1 MVDSS
6 SVTHGKRNNSN
17 WYITSSR
24 HDDYQQRSRIRRS
37 QCTTVLN
44 LALEDDNNG
53 EDVNDDDDDELDR
66 ANYNKRATFFGLE
79 PRELPPIEE
88 GTPVLSVDDGL
99 QFTGPIIMILSM
111 YFTLA
116 LFFGDVDDGN
126 NVVVG
131 GDTATSST
139 MMMITTDPYV
149 SNGYV
154 RTWAESSSSING
166 YF

>member
-6 SVTHGKRNNSN
+6 SVMHSKRSN
-17 WYITSSR
+17 GNWNVSSSR
-24 HDDYQQRSRIRRS
+24 HDDKQRSRIRRS
-37 QCTTVLN
+37 QCTAVLN
-44 LALEDDNNG
+44 LALEDDDNG
-53 EDVNDDDDDELDR
+53 EDVNYDDDDAELDR
-66 ANYNKRATFFGLE
+66 TNNNKRATFFGLE
-79 PRELPPIEE
+79 PRELPPIDE

-99 QFTGPIIMILSM
+99 QFTGPIIMILSI

-126 NVVVG
+126 NVVG
-131 GDTATSST
+131 GDTTVTSST
-139 MMMITTDPYV
+139 MMITTDPYV

-154 RTWAESSSSING
+154 RTWAESSSING

>member
-6 SVTHGKRNNSN
+6 SMTHSKRSNSN
-17 WYITSSR
+17 WYISSSW
-24 HDDYQQRSRIRRS
+24 HDDYKQHIRIRRS
-37 QCTTVLN
+37 QCTIVLN
-44 LALEDDNNG
+44 LAFKDDNNG
-53 EDVNDDDDDELDR
+53 VDVNDDDDAKLDR
-66 ANYNKRATFFGLE
+66 TNDNKRATFFGLE

-88 GTPVLSVDDGL
+88 GTPVLSVDNGL
-99 QFTGPIIMILSM
+99 QFTGPIIMILSI

-126 NVVVG
+126 NVVG
-131 GDTATSST
+131 GDTATSS
-139 MMMITTDPYV
+139 MMMTTTDPNV

-154 RTWAESSSSING
+154 RTWAESSSING

>member
-6 SVTHGKRNNSN
+6 SVMHSKRSN
-17 WYITSSR
+17 GNWNVSSSR
-24 HDDYQQRSRIRRS
+24 HDDYKQRSRIRRS
-37 QCTTVLN
+37 QCATVLN
-44 LALEDDNNG
+44 LALKDDNNG
-53 EDVNDDDDDELDR
+53 KDVNDDYDAELDR
-66 ANYNKRATFFGLE
+66 TNNNKRATFFGLE

-88 GTPVLSVDDGL
+88 GTPVLSVDNGL
-99 QFTGPIIMILSM
+99 QFTGPIIMILSI

-126 NVVVG
+126 NVVG
-131 GDTATSST
+131 GDTATSS
-139 MMMITTDPYV
+139 MMMMTTDPYV

-154 RTWAESSSSING
+154 RTWAESSSING

>member
-6 SVTHGKRNNSN
+6 SMTHSKRSNSN
-17 WYITSSR
+17 WYISSSW
-24 HDDYQQRSRIRRS
+24 HDDYKQRSRILRS

-44 LALEDDNNG
+44 LALKDDNN
-53 EDVNDDDDDELDR
+53 DVNDDDDSELDR
-66 ANYNKRATFFGLE
+66 TNNNKRATFFGLE

-88 GTPVLSVDDGL
+88 GTPVLSVDYGL
-99 QFTGPIIMILSM
+99 QFTGPVIMILSI

-126 NVVVG
+126 IVVG

-139 MMMITTDPYV
+139 MMITTDPYV

-154 RTWAESSSSING
+154 RNWAESSSING

>member
-6 SVTHGKRNNSN
+6 SMTHSKRSNSN
-17 WYITSSR
+17 WYISSSW
-24 HDDYQQRSRIRRS
+24 HDDYKQRIRIRRS

-44 LALEDDNNG
+44 LALK
-53 EDVNDDDDDELDR
+53 DVNDDDDAELDR
-66 ANYNKRATFFGLE
+66 TNNNKRATFFGLE
-79 PRELPPIEE
+79 PRELPQIEE

-99 QFTGPIIMILSM
+99 QFTGPIIMILSI

-131 GDTATSST
+131 GDTATSTT
-139 MMMITTDPYV
+139 MMMTTDPYV

-154 RTWAESSSSING
+154 RTWAESSSING